1 MPHRKGPSPRALVHP
16 NREALRALRDRYMRQ
31 MEARSYDEVR
41 NKFLEELHS
50 KCSSDVRERSP
61 VSLQRERGAGIWNK
75 AFASAANGKMLRSS
89 IILLAEFFDVEP
101 EELILEAE
109 EAPRQPHPHL
119 DFLKHSPSRHT
130 PRRGPT
136 AVQSLSIGSISSG
149 GGVHI
154 QGSTS
159 HTLIIHR
166 GFISNIAIGPSSPEK
181 ASSRA
186 PILLLAVEPMK
197 SETTHHRLAEEM
209 RVIRYALRHS
219 GPSARFSVRRRTA
232 TRPEDFGQALLSAR
246 PRIVHLSGSGD
257 QQGLFL
263 QDRDG
268 TARQVGPDALA
279 TVFSALRGAVECVVL
294 RGCYAEPQGRAIFQ
308 HVPYVIGMKQ
318 EAGFESNLAFTKSFY
333 QSLGEG
339 IPVDQAF
346 LLAVARSRRAG
357 HGEHAMPVLLKQQ

>member
-1 MPHRKGPSPRALVHP
+1 
-16 NREALRALRDRYMRQ
+16 MRQ

-61 VSLQRERGAGIWNK
+61 MSLQRERGAGIWNK
-75 AFASAANGKMLRSS
+75 AFASASKGKMLRSS

-109 EAPRQPHPHL
+109 EAPRQSHPRL
-119 DFLKHSPSRHT
+119 DFFKPSPSRPR

-136 AVQSLSIGSISSG
+136 VVQSFAIGCISSG

-154 QGSTS
+154 RGSTS
-159 HTLIIHR
+159 HKVVIR
-166 GFISNIAIGPSSPEK
+166 CGFISAVAIGPSSPEK

-209 RVIRYALRHS
+209 RVIRHALRQS
-219 GPSARFSVRRRTA
+219 GPSTRFSLRRRTA

-246 PRIVHLSGSGD
+246 PRIVHLSGPGD
-257 QQGLFL
+257 QEGLFL

-279 TVFSALRGAVECVVL
+279 TIFSALRGAVECVVL

-308 HVPYVIGMKQ
+308 HVPYVIGMNQ
-318 EAGFESNLAFTKSFY
+318 EAGFESTLAFTKSFY

-339 IPVDQAF
+339 IPIDQAF
-346 LLAVARSRRAG
+346 HLAVARSRRVG
-357 HGEHAMPVLLKQQ
+357 LVEHAMPVLLKRP